1 MSNESHI
8 AGGSGPTHRSVEIGV
23 ALAMLI
29 FSLIVIVGSVQAGIG
44 WASDGPAAGFFPFY
58 CALFV
63 LVASIVN
70 LVQSIG
76 ARSDALF
83 AEWGQLG
90 RVMSVVVPAAVY
102 VAIVPWI
109 GMYIAS
115 VFLIAVFMRWIG
127 RYSWPMVVG
136 ISIPVMV
143 ATFIIFER
151 WFLVPLPKGPIEEM
165 LGF

>member
-1 MSNESHI
+1 
-8 AGGSGPTHRSVEIGV
+8 
-23 ALAMLI
+23 
-29 FSLIVIVGSVQAGIG
+29 
-44 WASDGPAAGFFPFY
+44 
-58 CALFV
+58 
-63 LVASIVN
+63 
-70 LVQSIG
+70 
-76 ARSDALF
+76 LF